1 MERLPTVYSAK
12 YEHGPALVQLIHE
25 RLVDFKHLL
34 PVDEILHIA
43 VNPAF
48 WRMFQGRA
56 VENVNKDE
64 VIEVLW
70 SRINQ
75 NEVWQEAK

>member
-1 MERLPTVYSAK
+1 
-12 YEHGPALVQLIHE
+12 
-25 RLVDFKHLL
+25 
-34 PVDEILHIA
+34 

-48 WRMFQGRA
+48 WRIFQGRA
-56 VENVNKDE
+56 VENVTKDE